1 VTALRRI
8 QLGRAAT
15 CAVSRSQVATP
26 TTQAGR
32 VPVRDCGSV
41 LRFGPFQLLPAE
53 RLLLESGKVVKL
65 GARAFDLL
73 TLLVERAGQ
82 VVSKEHLI
90 SHVWPT
96 TVVEEINLRVHVAA
110 VRRAL
115 GDGQSGNRYIVNAT
129 GRGYSFVAKVT
140 AETGGASIKANQTAA
155 AAPNH
160 NLPNPL
166 TRMVGRSHEVQALVR
181 LARSQRLLTVVGA
194 AGVGKSTVAIAVAR
208 ELLRDFPDGIRFVDL
223 AAISS
228 SALVPGSFAT
238 ALGLAVSAGSPLADL
253 VAFLKEKTALL
264 LLDNCEHLVDEVAS
278 VTEQL
283 LKGSPTLHVLAT
295 SREPLSA
302 EGEWQYRI
310 SPLAVPTEDSGE
322 VTAEFAR
329 GHSAVEFF
337 VERAIT
343 GDQGFELTDENAPIV
358 AQICRALDGLPL
370 AIEFAAARLGLLG
383 IRELAVRVDDQV
395 SRGGAPGRR
404 TADSRHQ
411 TLRATLDW
419 SFDLLKPTEQV
430 VLQRLAVFNGAFT
443 MESAVALTAHNGL
456 GPQEA
461 LNAAVGLADKSLMTT
476 DVSGMT
482 VRHRLLNTTRAYAF
496 EKLAETEDFAS
507 IYRWHAEQILKLM
520 RQAELG
526 WETMP
531 RAEWVAS
538 YGYAIDDVRAALD
551 WAFSSDGDAFLG
563 AALTAVSVPFGLQ
576 LMLVEEFH
584 ARVEHALYWIRAR
597 TTPHPEI
604 EGRLRMTLATLSQN
618 MQRPSAAQQAEDSL
632 AGDPVELIGSPKL
645 RVAPL
650 LRKTIFQIE
659 AADYDGAVNTAARLG
674 SVARKTGDPLA
685 VLIADR
691 VAAQAHHFCGNHR
704 IARTYAE
711 RVLDHPA
718 KAIPLAYIPVQ
729 VDRRVWMRIVLA
741 RILWMEGNA
750 DQAVALS
757 AEALELAASDSP
769 FAVCQS
775 LALAACPIAFWRGDK
790 LQEQEH
796 VMRLLREAAR
806 YRLDYWRMYGEWY
819 QRALTAP
826 AEAANQKAGPEAPSP
841 TSAITPARGL
851 LLDTM
856 LTIAPGLSGVDA
868 RASNAGGW
876 SAAETLRVQAQDM
889 LRDSS
894 LDAEGHAEELFRR
907 SLKTAEQQNAL
918 AWTLRT
924 AISLGALW
932 SQKDQKAQAKS
943 LVSEVR
949 ARFSEG
955 FSTRDLREAASFLEG
970 LV

>member
-1 VTALRRI
+1 VTQSASVPARDLR
-8 QLGRAAT
+8 
-15 CAVSRSQVATP
+15 
-26 TTQAGR
+26 
-32 VPVRDCGSV
+32 SV

-73 TLLVERAGQ
+73 TLLVERAGH
-82 VVSKEHLI
+82 VVSKDDLI

-115 GDGQSGNRYIVNAT
+115 GDGQGGNRYIVNAA
-129 GRGYSFVAKVT
+129 GRGYSFVAQVT
-140 AETGGASIKANQTAA
+140 AETSEPPIKSDQTAA
-155 AAPNH
+155 ASANH
-160 NLPNPL
+160 NLPNSL

-181 LARSQRLLTVVGA
+181 LSKSQRFLTVVGA
-194 AGVGKSTVAIAVAR
+194 AGVGKSTVALAVAR
-208 ELLRDFPDGIRFVDL
+208 ELLHDFPDGIRFVDL
-223 AAISS
+223 AAVSS
-228 SALVPGSFAT
+228 AALVPGAFAT
-238 ALGLAVSAGSPLADL
+238 ALGLSISASSPLADL
-253 VAFLKEKTALL
+253 GAFLKDKTALL
-264 LLDNCEHLVDEVAS
+264 LLDNCEHLIDEVAS

-310 SPLAVPTEDSGE
+310 APLTVPKEESSE

-329 GHSAVEFF
+329 GHSAVELF

-343 GDQGFELTDENAPIV
+343 GEQGFELTDENAPVV
-358 AQICRALDGLPL
+358 AQICRSLDGLPL
-370 AIEFAAARLGLLG
+370 AIELAAARLGLLG

-395 SRGGAPGRR
+395 SRGAPGRR
-404 TADSRHQ
+404 TAAFRHQ

-419 SFDLLKPTEQV
+419 SFDLLNPTEQI

-443 MESAVALTAHNGL
+443 MESAVTLTAHNGL

-476 DVSGMT
+476 DVSGTT

-538 YGYAIDDVRAALD
+538 YGYAVDDVRAALD

-604 EGRLRMTLATLSQN
+604 EGRLTMTLATLSQN
-618 MQRPSAAQQAEDSL
+618 MQRPLAAQPAEETL
-632 AGDPVELIGSPKL
+632 ADPVELIGSPKL
-645 RVAPL
+645 QVAPL

-659 AADYDGAVNTAARLG
+659 AADYEGAVKTAARLG
-674 SVARKTGDPLA
+674 HVAHKTADPLA

-741 RILWMEGNA
+741 RILWLEGNA
-750 DQAVALS
+750 DQAVITCG
-757 AEALELAASDSP
+757 EALEFAASDSP
-769 FAVCQS
+769 FAMCQS

-790 LQEQEH
+790 LQEQEY
-796 VMRLLREAAR
+796 VMRLLRESDR

-819 QRALTAP
+819 QRAQSAST
-826 AEAANQKAGPEAPSP
+826 EAANQTAAAEAPSP
-841 TSAITPARGL
+841 TSPITPPRGL

-856 LTIAPGLSGVDA
+856 LTIAPGLSGVDV
-868 RASNAGGW
+868 RSSNVSGW
-876 SAAETLRVQAQDM
+876 SAPETLRVQAQAM

-894 LDAEGHAEELFRR
+894 LDPDGRAEETFKR
-907 SLKTAEQQNAL
+907 SLKTAEQQNAR

-932 SQKDQKAQAKS
+932 SQKGQKAQARS
-943 LVSEVR
+943 LVSEAR

-955 FSTRDLREAASFLEG
+955 FSTRDLRDATAFLEG
-970 LV
+970 LG

>member
-1 VTALRRI
+1 
-8 QLGRAAT
+8 
-15 CAVSRSQVATP
+15 VSQSGNA
-26 TTQAGR
+26 
-32 VPVRDCGSV
+32 PVRERRPA
-41 LRFGPFQLLPAE
+41 LRFGPFHLLPAE

-73 TLLVERAGQ
+73 TLLVQRAGQ
-82 VVSKEHLI
+82 VVSKEELI

-115 GDGQSGNRYIVNAT
+115 GDGQGGNRFIVNAA
-129 GRGYSFVAKVT
+129 GRGYSFVAEVAGEPGEAPIKT
-140 AETGGASIKANQTAA
+140 ASPSVAMSDH
-155 AAPNH
+155 H
-160 NLPNPL
+160 NLPSSL
-166 TRMVGRSHEVQALVR
+166 IRMVGRSNEVQALVR
-181 LARSQRLLTVVGA
+181 LARSQRFLTIVGA
-194 AGVGKSTVAIAVAR
+194 AGVGKSTVALAVAR
-208 ELLRDFPDGIRFVDL
+208 ELLNDFPDGIWFVDF

-228 SALVPGSFAT
+228 SALIPSSFAT
-238 ALGLAVSAGSPLADL
+238 ALGLAISASSPHADL
-253 VAFLKEKTALL
+253 VAFLKDKTALL

-283 LKGSPTLHVLAT
+283 LKGSPALHVLAT
-295 SREPLSA
+295 SREALSA

-310 SPLAVPTEDSGE
+310 SPLAVPKEERTEL
-322 VTAEFAR
+322 TAEFAR
-329 GHSAVEFF
+329 EHSAVELF

-343 GDQGFELTDENAPIV
+343 GEQAFELTDENAAIV
-358 AQICRALDGLPL
+358 AQICRTLDGLPL
-370 AIEFAAARLGLLG
+370 AIELAAARLGALG
-383 IRELAVRVDDQV
+383 IHELAVRVDDQV
-395 SRGGAPGRR
+395 SRGAPGRR
-404 TADSRHQ
+404 TAASRHQ

-419 SFDLLKPTEQV
+419 SFHLLNATEQV
-430 VLQRLAVFNGAFT
+430 TLQRLSVFNGAFT
-443 MESAVALTAHNGL
+443 MESAVGLAAHNGL
-456 GPQEA
+456 DAQNA
-461 LNAAVGLADKSLMTT
+461 LNAAVALADKSLITT
-476 DVSGMT
+476 DVSGTT

-496 EKLAETEDFAS
+496 EKLAETEDFTA
-507 IYRWHAEQILKLM
+507 IYRRHAEQVLKLM

-531 RAEWVAS
+531 RADWVVS
-538 YGYAIDDVRAALD
+538 YGYAIDDVRSALD
-551 WAFSSDGDAFLG
+551 WAFSSDGDASLG

-576 LMLVEEFH
+576 LMLVEEFY

-604 EGRLRMTLATLSQN
+604 EARLRMTLATLSQN
-618 MQRPSAAQQAEDSL
+618 MQRPLAARRAEEVL
-632 AGDPVELIGSPKL
+632 AADPIELIGSPKL
-645 RVAPL
+645 QVAPL

-659 AADYDGAVNTAARLG
+659 AAEYDGAVNTAARLG
-674 SVARKTGDPLA
+674 NVARKTKDPLA
-685 VLIADR
+685 ILIADR

-750 DQAVALS
+750 DQAVAVS
-757 AEALELAASDSP
+757 GEALEFASSDSA

-775 LALAACPIAFWRGDK
+775 LALAACPIAFWCGDEV
-790 LQEQEH
+790 QEQEH
-796 VMRLLREAAR
+796 VTRLLREADR
-806 YRLDYWRMYGEWY
+806 YRLGYWRMYGEWY
-819 QRALTAP
+819 QLALTALTG
-826 AEAANQKAGPEAPSP
+826 AAKQKRVCEAPSAIPP
-841 TSAITPARGL
+841 TTPPRGL

-868 RASNAGGW
+868 RSSKASGW
-876 SAAETLRVQAQDM
+876 SAPETLRIQAQAL

-894 LDAEGHAEELFRR
+894 LDAHGRAEEILMR

-932 SQKDQKAQAKS
+932 SQQGQEGQAIR
-943 LVSEVR
+943 LVSGVR

-955 FSTRDLREAASFLEG
+955 FSTRDLREATSFLEG
-970 LV
+970 LG

>member
-1 VTALRRI
+1 
-8 QLGRAAT
+8 
-15 CAVSRSQVATP
+15 
-26 TTQAGR
+26 
-32 VPVRDCGSV
+32 
-41 LRFGPFQLLPAE
+41 
-53 RLLLESGKVVKL
+53 LLLESGKVVKL

-73 TLLVERAGQ
+73 TLLLERAGQ
-82 VVSKEHLI
+82 VVSKEELI

-115 GDGQSGNRYIVNAT
+115 GDGQGGNRYIVNAA

-140 AETGGASIKANQTAA
+140 AERDESPIKTDPHAA
-155 AAPNH
+155 ASPNH
-160 NLPNPL
+160 NLPSSL

-181 LARSQRLLTVVGA
+181 LARSQRFLTIVGA
-194 AGVGKSTVAIAVAR
+194 AGVGKSTVALAVAR
-208 ELLRDFPDGIRFVDL
+208 ELLNDFPDGIWFVDL

-228 SALVPGSFAT
+228 AALIPSSFAT
-238 ALGLAVSAGSPLADL
+238 ALGLAISASSPLQDL
-253 VAFLKEKTALL
+253 GAFLKDRTALL
-264 LLDNCEHLVDEVAS
+264 LLDNCEHLVEELAL

-295 SREPLSA
+295 SREPLNA

-310 SPLAVPTEDSGE
+310 SPLAVPKEESTE

-329 GHSAVEFF
+329 EHSAVELF

-343 GDQGFELTDENAPIV
+343 GEQGFELTDENAAIV

-370 AIEFAAARLGLLG
+370 AIELAAARLGHLG
-383 IRELAVRVDDQV
+383 IHELAVRVDDQV
-395 SRGGAPGRR
+395 SRGAPGRR
-404 TADSRHQ
+404 TAASRHQ

-419 SFDLLKPTEQV
+419 SFDLLNPTEQI

-443 MESAVALTAHNGL
+443 MESAVGLAAPNGL
-456 GPQEA
+456 DPQDA
-461 LNAAVGLADKSLMTT
+461 LNAAVGLADKSLITT
-476 DVSGMT
+476 DVSGTT

-496 EKLAETEDFAS
+496 EKLAQTEDFAS

-538 YGYAIDDVRAALD
+538 FGYAIDDVRSALD

-576 LMLVEEFH
+576 LMLVQEFH

-618 MQRPSAAQQAEDSL
+618 MQRPRTAQQAEDAL
-632 AGDPVELIGSPKL
+632 AADPVELIGSPKL
-645 RVAPL
+645 QVAPL

-659 AADYDGAVNTAARLG
+659 AADYEGAVNTAARLAN
-674 SVARKTGDPLA
+674 VARKTGDPLA
-685 VLIADR
+685 VLISDR

-741 RILWMEGNA
+741 RILWMEGSA
-750 DQAVALS
+750 DQAVAVS
-757 AEALELAASDSP
+757 AEALELASSDSP

-790 LQEQEH
+790 VEEQEH
-796 VMRLLREAAR
+796 VARLLREADR

-819 QRALTAP
+819 QRALAVPSEAPNQKREHLAPSTSSPMTAP
-826 AEAANQKAGPEAPSP
+826 
-841 TSAITPARGL
+841 RGL

-856 LTIAPGLSGVDA
+856 LTIAPALSGIDA
-868 RASNAGGW
+868 RSSNASGW
-876 SAAETLRVQAQDM
+876 SAPEALRVQAQGV

-894 LDAEGHAEELFRR
+894 FDGDGPAEEILRR
-907 SLKTAEQQNAL
+907 SLKTAEHQNAL

-932 SQKDQKAQAKS
+932 SEKGRKAEARS
-943 LVSEVR
+943 LVSDVR

-955 FSTRDLREAASFLEG
+955 FSTRDLREAASFLERFG
-970 LV
+970 

>member
-1 VTALRRI
+1 VSQSGKSPVQGRRP
-8 QLGRAAT
+8 A
-15 CAVSRSQVATP
+15 
-26 TTQAGR
+26 
-32 VPVRDCGSV
+32 
-41 LRFGPFQLLPAE
+41 LRFGPFQLVPAE

-82 VVSKEHLI
+82 VVSKEDLI

-115 GDGQSGNRYIVNAT
+115 GDGQGGNRYIVNAA
-129 GRGYSFVAKVT
+129 GRGYSFVAKVA
-140 AETGGASIKANQTAA
+140 AERDE
-155 AAPNH
+155 APINTDPPHGVAVSNH
-160 NLPNPL
+160 NLPSSL
-166 TRMVGRSHEVQALVR
+166 TRMVGRSNEVHALVR
-181 LARSQRLLTVVGA
+181 LARSQRFLTIVGA
-194 AGVGKSTVAIAVAR
+194 AGVGKSTVALAVGR
-208 ELLRDFPDGIRFVDL
+208 ELLNDFPDGIWFVDL

-228 SALVPGSFAT
+228 SALIPSSFAT
-238 ALGLAVSAGSPLADL
+238 ALGLAISANSPLVDL
-253 VAFLKEKTALL
+253 VAFLKDKTALL
-264 LLDNCEHLVDEVAS
+264 LLDNCEHLVDEMAS

-310 SPLAVPTEDSGE
+310 SPLAVPKEESTE

-329 GHSAVEFF
+329 GHSAVELF

-343 GDQGFELTDENAPIV
+343 GEQGFELTDENAAIV

-370 AIEFAAARLGLLG
+370 AIELAAARLGLLG

-395 SRGGAPGRR
+395 SRGAPGRR
-404 TADSRHQ
+404 TAASRHQ

-419 SFDLLKPTEQV
+419 SFDLLNPTEQV

-443 MESAVALTAHNGL
+443 MESAVTLAAHNGL

-461 LNAAVGLADKSLMTT
+461 LNATVGLADKSLITT
-476 DVSGMT
+476 DVSGTT
-482 VRHRLLNTTRAYAF
+482 VRHRLLNTTRAYTF
-496 EKLAETEDFAS
+496 EKLAETEDLAS

-520 RQAELG
+520 RQAELS

-538 YGYAIDDVRAALD
+538 YGYAIDDVRSALD

-584 ARVEHALYWIRAR
+584 ARVAHALYWISAR
-597 TTPHPEI
+597 TTLHPEI

-618 MQRPSAAQQAEDSL
+618 MQRPLAARPAEEGL
-632 AGDPVELIGSPKL
+632 ADPVELIGSPKL
-645 RVAPL
+645 QVAPL

-659 AADYDGAVNTAARLG
+659 AADYDGAVNTTARLAD
-674 SVARKTGDPLA
+674 VARKTGDPLA

-757 AEALELAASDSP
+757 GEALEFAASDSP

-775 LALAACPIAFWRGDK
+775 LALAACPIAFWRGDTV
-790 LQEQEH
+790 QEQEH
-796 VMRLLREAAR
+796 VMRLLREADR

-819 QRALTAP
+819 RRALAAP
-826 AEAANQKAGPEAPSP
+826 TEATNQKAAAEAASTTSP
-841 TSAITPARGL
+841 TTPPRGL

-868 RASNAGGW
+868 HASKASGW
-876 SAAETLRVQAQDM
+876 SAPEVLRVQAQGV

-894 LDAEGHAEELFRR
+894 IDGDGRAEEALRR
-907 SLKTAEQQNAL
+907 SLKTAEQQHAL

-924 AISLGALW
+924 AISLGTLW
-932 SQKDQKAQAKS
+932 SQKGQKAQARS

-955 FSTRDLREAASFLEG
+955 FSTRDLREATSFLEG
-970 LV
+970 LG

>member
-1 VTALRRI
+1 
-8 QLGRAAT
+8 
-15 CAVSRSQVATP
+15 
-26 TTQAGR
+26 
-32 VPVRDCGSV
+32 VRDRESV

-53 RLLLESGKVVKL
+53 RLLLESGNVVKL

-82 VVSKEHLI
+82 VVSKEDLI

-115 GDGQSGNRYIVNAT
+115 GDGQSGNRYIVSAT

-140 AETGGASIKANQTAA
+140 VETGGPRIKADQTAA

-160 NLPNPL
+160 NLPNSL
-166 TRMVGRSHEVQALVR
+166 TRMVGRSHEVRSLVR

-194 AGVGKSTVAIAVAR
+194 AGVGKSTVALAVTR
-208 ELLRDFPDGIRFVDL
+208 ELLNDFPDGTRFIDL

-228 SALVPGSFAT
+228 AALVPGSFAT
-238 ALGLAVSAGSPLADL
+238 ALGLVISATSPLADL
-253 VAFLKEKTALL
+253 AAFLKDKTVLL
-264 LLDNCEHLVDEVAS
+264 LLDNCEHLIDEVAS

-283 LKGSPTLHVLAT
+283 LKGSPTLRVIAT

-310 SPLAVPTEDSGE
+310 SPLAVPKEESPE

-329 GHSAVEFF
+329 GYSAVELF

-343 GDQGFELTDENAPIV
+343 GEQGFELTDENAPNV

-370 AIEFAAARLGLLG
+370 AIELAAARLGLLG
-383 IRELAVRVDDQV
+383 IRELAIRVNDQV
-395 SRGGAPGRR
+395 SRGAPSRR
-404 TADSRHQ
+404 TAPSRHQ

-419 SFDLLKPTEQV
+419 SFNLLNSTEQV

-443 MESAVALTAHNGL
+443 MESAVTLTAHNGL

-476 DVSGMT
+476 DVSGT
-482 VRHRLLNTTRAYAF
+482 AVRHRLLNTTRAYAF

-507 IYRWHAEQILKLM
+507 IYRWHAEQVLKLM

-531 RAEWVAS
+531 RAEWIAS
-538 YGYAIDDVRAALD
+538 YGHAIDDVRSALD
-551 WAFSSDGDAFLG
+551 WAFSSDGDPFLG
-563 AALTAVSVPFGLQ
+563 AALTAVSVVFGLQ

-584 ARVEHALYWIRAR
+584 ARVKHALYWIRAR

-604 EGRLRMTLATLSQN
+604 EGRLTMTLSTLSQN
-618 MQRPSAAQQAEDSL
+618 MQRPLAAEPADEAL
-632 AGDPVELIGSPKL
+632 ADPVELIGSPRL
-645 RVAPL
+645 QVAPL

-659 AADYDGAVNTAARLG
+659 AADYDSAVNTAARLG
-674 SVARKTGDPLA
+674 DVARKTGDPFA

-691 VAAQAHHFCGNHR
+691 AAAQAHHFCGNQR
-704 IARTYAE
+704 MARTYAE
-711 RVLDHPA
+711 RVLDNPA

-757 AEALELAASDSP
+757 EEALEFASSDSP

-790 LQEQEH
+790 LREREH
-796 VMRLLREAAR
+796 VMSLLRETDR

-819 QRALTAP
+819 QRALAAP
-826 AEAANQKAGPEAPSP
+826 DEAADKKSAAEVPST
-841 TSAITPARGL
+841 TSPATPPRGL
-851 LLDTM
+851 LLDTV
-856 LTIAPGLSGVDA
+856 LTIAPGLSGVDP
-868 RASNAGGW
+868 RSSNASGW
-876 SAAETLRVQAQDM
+876 SAPETLRVQALDM

-894 LDAEGHAEELFRR
+894 LDADGRAEEILRR
-907 SLKTAEQQNAL
+907 SLKAAEQQNAL

-932 SQKDQKAQAKS
+932 SQKGQQAQART

-955 FSTRDLREAASFLEG
+955 FSTRDLREATSFLEG
-970 LV
+970 LE

>member
-1 VTALRRI
+1 VTTHL
-8 QLGRAAT
+8 
-15 CAVSRSQVATP
+15 
-26 TTQAGR
+26 TQSASA
-32 VPVRDCGSV
+32 PVRDRGSV

-65 GARAFDLL
+65 GTRAFDLL
-73 TLLVERAGQ
+73 TLLIERAGQ
-82 VVSKEHLI
+82 VVSKEELI

-115 GDGQSGNRYIVNAT
+115 GDGQSGNRYIVNAA

-140 AETGGASIKANQTAA
+140 AETSDPPIKADQSAT

-160 NLPNPL
+160 NLPNSL

-181 LARSQRLLTVVGA
+181 LARSQRFLTVVGA
-194 AGVGKSTVAIAVAR
+194 AGVGKSTVALAVAR
-208 ELLRDFPDGIRFVDL
+208 ELLHDFPDGIRFVDL

-228 SALVPGSFAT
+228 SVSVPGSFAT
-238 ALGLAVSAGSPLADL
+238 ALGLAISASSPLEDL
-253 VAFLKEKTALL
+253 GAFLKDKTVLL
-264 LLDNCEHLVDEVAS
+264 LLDNCEHLIDEVAS

-310 SPLAVPTEDSGE
+310 APLAVPKEESRE

-329 GHSAVEFF
+329 GHSAVELF

-343 GDQGFELTDENAPIV
+343 GEQGFELTDENAPIV
-358 AQICRALDGLPL
+358 AQICRSLDGLPL
-370 AIEFAAARLGLLG
+370 AIELAAARLGLLG

-395 SRGGAPGRR
+395 SRGAPGRR
-404 TADSRHQ
+404 TAASRHQ

-419 SFDLLKPTEQV
+419 SFDLLNPTEQV

-443 MESAVALTAHNGL
+443 MESAVTLSAHNGL

-476 DVSGMT
+476 DVSGTT

-531 RAEWVAS
+531 RAEWVAT

-584 ARVEHALYWIRAR
+584 ARVEHALYWIAAR

-618 MQRPSAAQQAEDSL
+618 MRRPPTAQQAADVL
-632 AGDPVELIGSPKL
+632 AADPIELIGSPRL
-645 RVAPL
+645 QVAPL

-674 SVARKTGDPLA
+674 SVASKTGDPLA
-685 VLIADR
+685 GLIADR

-750 DQAVALS
+750 DQAVAVS
-757 AEALELAASDSP
+757 GEALEFADSDSP

-790 LQEQEH
+790 VQEREH
-796 VMRLLREAAR
+796 VMRLLREADR
-806 YRLDYWRMYGEWY
+806 YRLGYWRMYGEWY
-819 QRALTAP
+819 QRALAAP
-826 AEAANQKAGPEAPSP
+826 TEAANQKAAAEAAFTTSP
-841 TSAITPARGL
+841 ITPPRGL
-851 LLDTM
+851 LLDTI
-856 LTIAPGLSGVDA
+856 LTINPGLGGVDA
-868 RASNAGGW
+868 RSSNASGW
-876 SAAETLRVQAQDM
+876 SAAETLRVQAQGM

-894 LDAEGHAEELFRR
+894 LDPDGRAEELFRR

-932 SQKDQKAQAKS
+932 SKKGQTAQARS

-955 FSTRDLREAASFLEG
+955 FSTRDLQEAAAFLEG
-970 LV
+970 LG